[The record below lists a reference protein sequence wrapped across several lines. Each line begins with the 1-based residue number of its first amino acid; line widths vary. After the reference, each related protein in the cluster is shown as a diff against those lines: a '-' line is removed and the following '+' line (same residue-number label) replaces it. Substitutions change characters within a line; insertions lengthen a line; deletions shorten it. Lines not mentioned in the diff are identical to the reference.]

1 MPLYLTSRTIS
12 TVDKRSSTMTKS
24 DFVAI
29 CNEKTIDPSI
39 ALENEDVRQAIKLDD
54 VYWLVAILDNQF

>member
-1 MPLYLTSRTIS
+1 
-12 TVDKRSSTMTKS
+12 MTKS

-29 CNEKTIDPSI
+29 CNEKTIDPSL
-39 ALENEDVRQAIKLDD
+39 ALENDEVREAIKLDD